1 MSALSVV
8 STMRFVQTLNIRFG
22 GGETWHCRGE
32 VEQRLLLI
40 LPPPLTAF
48 AMFIVNRQRWLVVP
62 QVLVEWATAA

>member
-22 GGETWHCRGE
+22 GGD
-32 VEQRLLLI
+32 VEQRLLLL

-48 AMFIVNRQRWLVVP
+48 AMFIVNRLRWLVVP